1 MEAQPKEKNRDYIT
15 DSNLYILI
23 IPKLLGWHLSLAI
36 PNQILQYPPLHIFD
50 HWLDSVC
57 FSEIYVVFN
66 VNLHVLSITN
76 IQIYHIYTNIL

>member
-1 MEAQPKEKNRDYIT
+1 MHNPSFCNYAFKIKAQQMEAQPKEKNRDYIT

-50 HWLDSVC
+50 H
-57 FSEIYVVFN
+57 
-66 VNLHVLSITN
+66 
-76 IQIYHIYTNIL
+76 